1 MIRRPPRSTLFP
13 YTTLFRSA
21 NVNVS
26 QPKGNFDGEA
36 LDYTINSNDQ
46 ISDPQQYLDTV
57 LAYQNGAPVHLRD
70 VARVSQAAQDVE
82 RGAWYNGTPAIVLNV
97 QRQPGANV
105 IKTVDQIMRLL
116 PGLRAT
122 LPAGMEVTVAQ
133 DSTGM
138 IRASVNDA
146 AFELVLAVALV
157 VAVIFVFL
165 RNLPAKIG
173 RASCRERV

>member
-1 MIRRPPRSTLFP
+1 MSLTQLQDVANSRLAAKISEVAGVGLVVSAGGNVPAIRVEADPQKLAAYGLNLDDLRTL
-13 YTTLFRSA
+13 LA

-105 IKTVDQIMRLL
+105 IK
-116 PGLRAT
+116 
-122 LPAGMEVTVAQ
+122 
-133 DSTGM
+133 
-138 IRASVNDA
+138 
-146 AFELVLAVALV
+146 
-157 VAVIFVFL
+157 
-165 RNLPAKIG
+165 KIG